1 MSSSPTTTGPSS
13 TSAQPARVATRVLLG
28 VTLWRLLI
36 AAFGAIGFADAVD
49 NSDGFGDAIQA
60 LSQQA
65 SLWVAVVFLVLAL
78 YPLFTRGRAHEPR
91 TPWWRGAMAVLL
103 LLVGITF
110 QTLLSGDLD
119 TVQSLFEHA
128 LTPIV
133 VVLDWLLIGRNQASG
148 KWWHPLTWAIIPA
161 AYLVFFMIVEPD
173 LYGSF
178 LNPGES
184 SFPGTVIAF
193 LLAVILAGYLLYS
206 IGRLKAAA
214 SRRFRPGA
222 QQQTDVARAGN
233 TELP

>member
-1 MSSSPTTTGPSS
+1 
-13 TSAQPARVATRVLLG
+13 
-28 VTLWRLLI
+28 LWRLLI
-36 AAFGAIGFADAVD
+36 AAFGAIGFADALD
-49 NSDGFGDAIQA
+49 NSAGFGDAIQA

-65 SLWVAVVFLVLAL
+65 SLLVAVVFLGLAV

-133 VVLDWLLIGRNQASG
+133 VLLDWLVVGRNQATG
-148 KWWHPLTWAIIPA
+148 KWWHPLTWTLIPT
-161 AYLVFFMIVEPD
+161 AYLVFFVIVEPD

-178 LNPGES
+178 LDPGGS
-184 SFPGTVIAF
+184 SFPGTVVAF
-193 LLAVILAGYLLYS
+193 LVAVIAAGYLLQAF
-206 IGRLKAAA
+206 GKLKGAA
-214 SRRFRPGA
+214 SRRRRPAATSSGSTDTPEATTA
-222 QQQTDVARAGN
+222 QPNQGESPGQPRPPHTPHQQHQ
-233 TELP
+233 P